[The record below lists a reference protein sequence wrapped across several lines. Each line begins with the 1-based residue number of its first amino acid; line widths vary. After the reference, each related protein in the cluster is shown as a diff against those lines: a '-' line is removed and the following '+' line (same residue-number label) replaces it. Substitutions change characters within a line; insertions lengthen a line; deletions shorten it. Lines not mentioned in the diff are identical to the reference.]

1 MHRRPYAAAVVLGVV
16 SLFLWPPAPTRGQAP
31 PRFDIQTVDGRD
43 AVAGEAL
50 VKFRQQVPAADLPRL
65 APEIDADAAQPLG
78 RTGLVRVR
86 SRSLSASA
94 LVARLASR
102 SDVAYVEP
110 NYIVRAFAPPN
121 DVSFSQLWG
130 LDNVGQVVNG
140 VPGVAGA
147 DIDAL
152 SAWDI
157 SVGSQTHVVAVVDTG
172 IDYTHPDLAPNIWSA
187 PAPFTVTIGGAPIT
201 CAAGTH
207 GYNAIARSCNPMDD
221 HDHGTH
227 VAGTIG
233 AVGNN
238 GVGVV
243 GVNWTASIMAIKFL
257 DANGSGSIADAI
269 DAIHFA
275 VLVKQAFAATGGAD
289 IRVLSNSWGG
299 SSFSQALLDEIHAA
313 DAQDMLFVAAA
324 GNNGF
329 DNDLLPTYPASYD
342 APNVVAVAATTN
354 QDGRAWFSNYG
365 ASSVDLGAPG
375 MDILSTT
382 IGNTYTVASGTSMA
396 APHVSGA
403 AALVLS
409 RCALDTAA
417 LKDTLLGSV
426 EPVPALESTTS
437 TGGRLNVNSAIH
449 ACIAPPDTPA
459 SLTALGGNTRVTLSW
474 SASLGAIGYSVKRSL
489 TAGGPYTPIASA
501 VRGVT
506 YVDTAVVNG
515 TTYYYVV
522 SAENTLGESGDSS
535 EASATPDIP
544 PDLILSSFTVPATA
558 GAGSAI
564 SVSVTTKNQGT
575 GTAAPSTTRLYLSV
589 NTIVE
594 AGDIVL
600 DAAQPVPELLGGASI
615 STSLSI
621 TIPRDLTAGRY
632 FVIAKA
638 DADDVLSEDL
648 EANNALARLVQIG
661 PDLTVSSFTVPATA
675 AAGATISVTD
685 TVKNQGGGDAAASST
700 SFHLSTD
707 GTLGTG
713 DVLLGDRAVPDLGP
727 GATNAGSTTLTIPAT
742 TAVGAYFV
750 LASADG
756 DLAVPETLETN
767 NSIARAVQIGG
778 DLVVST
784 FLAPSTAG
792 PGSTIAV
799 SDTTKNQGAAATPES
814 ATRFYLSVNSSF
826 DAADTALDGGRAV
839 PELAPGAL
847 SSGPTSLTIP
857 PTVAAGAY
865 YLLAKADAD
874 NAVAETQENNNVFAR
889 SIQIGSDLVVP
900 ALTVPAKGEAGAPI
914 AVSDTTTN
922 QGAGAAA
929 ATTTRFYLSA
939 NSVLDA
945 GDVPLGGRAVP
956 ALTPAASDSA
966 PTTLTIPSETM
977 AGAYYLIAKADADA
991 IVVETQEG
999 NNTAA
1004 RAIQIGGD
1012 LLVTT
1017 FTAPAKGGAGASVT
1031 VSETTVNQGS
1041 VAVASTTTRF
1051 YLSPNALFDA
1061 TDILLAG
1068 SRAIPELTAGGSS
1081 AGSTTVT
1088 IPASTA
1094 TGTYFIFARA
1104 DADNAVPETLET
1116 NNTASRTIQ
1125 IGSDLAM
1132 LALTIPAKAAAGQP
1146 VVVSDTTTNQGGG
1159 DAPVSVTE
1167 FYLSVDA
1174 VLGPGD
1180 LPIGSRLVGDLA
1192 AGASSSG
1199 PTTVTIPAGAGP
1211 GTFYIVGKADA
1222 DNTIVETVESNNTTA
1237 RLIKIGP
1244 DLTVSIVTVSPST
1257 VVAGALLTVTD
1268 AVANQGAEAAAPTTT
1283 RFYLSTNLT
1292 LDAGDTPLAGSRLV
1306 PQIDPNGAHSGPT
1319 AVTIPAGT
1327 PPGNYFLLAKADA
1340 DGSVVES
1347 SETNNV
1353 GARAIK
1359 VNAAP

>member
-1 MHRRPYAAAVVLGVV
+1 MHRSSSAAAVALGVV
-16 SLFLWPPAPTRGQAP
+16 SLFLWTPAPTRGQAP
-31 PRFDIQTVDGRD
+31 RRLDIQTVDGRE

-50 VKFRQQVPAADLPRL
+50 VKFRQRMVAADLTRL
-65 APEIDADAAQPLG
+65 VPEIDADEAQPLG
-78 RTGLVRVR
+78 RTGVVRVR
-86 SRSLSASA
+86 SKSQSAAA
-94 LVARLASR
+94 LVARLAR
-102 SDVAYVEP
+102 RGDVAYAEP

-121 DVSFSQLWG
+121 DASFFQLWG

-147 DIDAL
+147 DIDAAA
-152 SAWDI
+152 AWDI
-157 SVGSQTHVVAVVDTG
+157 SVGSQAHVVAVIDTG

-187 PAPFTVTIGGAPIT
+187 PAPFTVITGGSSIT

-207 GYNAIARSCNPMDD
+207 GYNAIARTCNPMDD
-221 HDHGTH
+221 HHHGTH

-233 AVGNN
+233 AVGDN
-238 GVGVV
+238 GIGVA

-257 DANGSGSIADAI
+257 DASGSGTTADAI

-275 VLVKQAFAATGGAD
+275 VQVKQAFAATGGAD

-299 SSFSQALLDEIHAA
+299 SGFSQALLDEIHAA

-365 ASSVDLGAPG
+365 AESVDLGAPG

-382 IGNTYTVASGTSMA
+382 IGNTYAFASGTSMA

-449 ACIAPPDTPA
+449 ACIAPPETPA
-459 SLTALGGNTRVTLSW
+459 SLTARGGDTRVTLSW
-474 SASLGAIGYSVKRSL
+474 SASLGAIGYNVKRSL

-535 EASATPDIP
+535 EASATPNIP
-544 PDLILSSFTVPATA
+544 PDLIVSSFTVPATA
-558 GAGSAI
+558 GAGSTI
-564 SVSVTTKNQGT
+564 TVSVTTKNQGT
-575 GTAAPSTTRLYLSV
+575 ATAAPSTTRLYLSV
-589 NTIVE
+589 DAFVE

-600 DAAQPVPELLGGASI
+600 DAAQPVPELPGGASI
-615 STSLSI
+615 STSLSV
-621 TIPRDLTAGRY
+621 TVPPDLATGRY

-638 DADDVLSEDL
+638 DADDVLSESQ

-661 PDLTVSSFTVPATA
+661 PDLVVASFTVPTTA
-675 AAGATISVTD
+675 AAGAAISVTD

-700 SFHLSTD
+700 SFYLSGD
-707 GTLGTG
+707 GTLGSG
-713 DVLLGDRAVPDLGP
+713 DVLLGHRAVPDLGP
-727 GATNAGSTTLTIPAT
+727 GGTNTGSTTLTIPAT

-750 LASADG
+750 LAIADG
-756 DLAVPETLETN
+756 DMAVAETLETN
-767 NSIARAVQIGG
+767 NSTARSVQIGG
-778 DLVVST
+778 DLVISA

-814 ATRFYLSVNSSF
+814 VTRFYLSVNSLL
-826 DAADTALDGGRAV
+826 DAGDTALDGSRTV

-847 SSGPTSLTIP
+847 SSGSTSLTIP
-857 PTVAAGAY
+857 PTVVAGPY

-874 NAVAETQENNNVFAR
+874 NAIAETQENNNVSAR
-889 SIQIGSDLVVP
+889 AIQIGSDLVVP
-900 ALTVPAKGEAGAPI
+900 ALTVPAKAAAGAPVTI
-914 AVSDTTTN
+914 SDTTAN

-945 GDVPLGGRAVP
+945 GDLSLGGRPVP
-956 ALTPAASDSA
+956 ALVPAASHSGS
-966 PTTLTIPSETM
+966 TTLTIPAETM
-977 AGAYYLIAKADADA
+977 AGAYYLIAKADGDA
-991 IVVETQEG
+991 VVVETQEG

-1012 LLVTT
+1012 LLVTG
-1017 FTAPAKGGAGASVT
+1017 FTGPSKGGAGTSVI
-1031 VSETTVNQGS
+1031 VNETTVNQGS
-1041 VAVASTTTRF
+1041 VAVAPTTTRF
-1051 YLSPNALFDA
+1051 YLSTNALLDA
-1061 TDILLAG
+1061 TDALLAG
-1068 SRAIPELTAGGSS
+1068 SRAIPSLGAGASS
-1081 AGSTTVT
+1081 TGSTAVT
-1088 IPASTA
+1088 IPANTA
-1094 TGTYFIFARA
+1094 TGTYYIFAKA
-1104 DADNAVPETLET
+1104 DADDVVPETLET

-1125 IGSDLAM
+1125 IGSDLIM
-1132 LALTIPAKAAAGQP
+1132 PALTTAAKAAAGQSI
-1146 VVVSDTTTNQGGG
+1146 VVSDTTSNQGGG

-1167 FYLSVDA
+1167 FYLSLDG
-1174 VLGPGD
+1174 VLGVGD
-1180 LPIGSRLVGDLA
+1180 LPIGSRVVGDLA
-1192 AGASSSG
+1192 AGASSAG
-1199 PTTVTIPAGAGP
+1199 AATVTIPAEAGP

-1222 DNTIVETVESNNTTA
+1222 DNTVAETAESNNTTA

-1244 DLTVSIVTVSPST
+1244 DLTVSIVTASPWP
-1257 VVAGALLTVTD
+1257 VVAGTSLAVTD
-1268 AVANQGAEAAAPTTT
+1268 AVANQGAEAAASTTT

-1292 LDAGDTPLAGSRLV
+1292 LDAGDTPLIGSRSV
-1306 PQIDPNGAHSGPT
+1306 PQIDPDGASSGST
-1319 AVTIPAGT
+1319 TVAIPAGT
-1327 PPGNYFLLAKADA
+1327 SPGNYFLLAKADA
-1340 DGSVVES
+1340 DGAVAES